1 MTACPVRQGRGAA
14 NRGSADMCRRD
25 EAYIVSHFRE
35 ALAQGHIRAYFQP
48 VFASIAGMIISAEA
62 LARWHDPDGG
72 TLSPADFIP
81 ALEKHGLI
89 YDLDMEILRQ
99 TCAFYRELSDRGT
112 PVPCFSVNLSR
123 LDFRRGG
130 DERLFD
136 RVLDTLSRYDVPR
149 QAIKLEIT
157 ESLMLEDID
166 TFQKLFRQFR
176 DAGFTLWIDDFG
188 SGYSS
193 LNVLQSYSFD
203 VIKFDMQFL
212 HNFTP
217 KGRQLLASLIRMAKS
232 LGMHTL
238 TEGVETE
245 EQQDFLVSV
254 GCELQQGF
262 YYSRPLSRADFV
274 AFIDAKRDL
283 LGTEEDKAYWKQIG
297 RLNFLSANPLDDYAR
312 MEQAERGEA
321 PAADASA
328 NAGASIDSAGVPL
341 ALLECSRNKALY
353 VYVNNNYR
361 RHIQE
366 LGYPSIDALEHAF
379 NDHRSDQYLMIK
391 KLVTDTISLGTRQ
404 TVEYVNNDVYYRLSA
419 KCLAK
424 KKDKAMLA
432 LRLTTFDSEREI
444 QTAKEMLNYGNS
456 LFSTYELVVVM
467 YPDSGI
473 SKRIYTA
480 NSLPSYDQAGSLSE
494 SFRGFCE
501 SEVMP
506 VDQARYLRFMDY
518 ETITQ
523 RVEASPKGFIQ
534 SSFRL
539 HWGSRNDGARADS
552 DVGPW
557 YTARVSRIPAS
568 AERAYLLTIQSH
580 PANEARH
587 LDVIAR
593 DHPEILE

>member
-1 MTACPVRQGRGAA
+1 MVPIGRFATGEPPV
-14 NRGSADMCRRD
+14 S
-25 EAYIVSHFRE
+25 
-35 ALAQGHIRAYFQP
+35 
-48 VFASIAGMIISAEA
+48 
-62 LARWHDPDGG
+62 
-72 TLSPADFIP
+72 
-81 ALEKHGLI
+81 
-89 YDLDMEILRQ
+89 
-99 TCAFYRELSDRGT
+99 
-112 PVPCFSVNLSR
+112 CFSVNLSR

-136 RVLDTLSRYDVPR
+136 RVVDTLSRYDVPR

-157 ESLMLEDID
+157 QSLMLEDID
-166 TFQKLFRQFR
+166 TFRKLFRQFR

-193 LNVLQSYSFD
+193 
-203 VIKFDMQFL
+203 
-212 HNFTP
+212 
-217 KGRQLLASLIRMAKS
+217 
-232 LGMHTL
+232 
-238 TEGVETE
+238 
-245 EQQDFLVSV
+245 
-254 GCELQQGF
+254 
-262 YYSRPLSRADFV
+262 
-274 AFIDAKRDL
+274 
-283 LGTEEDKAYWKQIG
+283 
-297 RLNFLSANPLDDYAR
+297 
-312 MEQAERGEA
+312 
-321 PAADASA
+321 
-328 NAGASIDSAGVPL
+328 
-341 ALLECSRNKALY
+341 
-353 VYVNNNYR
+353 
-361 RHIQE
+361 
-366 LGYPSIDALEHAF
+366 IDALERAF
-379 NDHRSDQYLMIK
+379 NDHRSDRYLMIK

-404 TVEYVNNDVYYRLSA
+404 TVEYVNNDVCYRLSA

-432 LRLTTFDSEREI
+432 LRLITFDSEREI

-518 ETITQ
+518 ETINQ

-539 HWGSRNDGARADS
+539 HWDSRNDGARADS

>member
-1 MTACPVRQGRGAA
+1 
-14 NRGSADMCRRD
+14 MCRRD
-25 EAYIVSHFRE
+25 EAFIVSHFAE
-35 ALAQGHIRAYFQP
+35 AMKQGHILACFQP

-72 TLSPADFIP
+72 MLSPADFVP
-81 ALEKHGLI
+81 VLEKHGLI
-89 YDLDMEILRQ
+89 CDLDMEILRQ
-99 TCAFYRELSDRGT
+99 TCAFYRELRDRGT

-123 LDFRRGG
+123 LDFRRDNG
-130 DERLFD
+130 ERLFD
-136 RVLDTLSRYDVPR
+136 RVVGILKAYDVPHE
-149 QAIKLEIT
+149 AIKLEIT

-166 TFQKLFRQFR
+166 IFQSIFRQFR
-176 DAGFTLWIDDFG
+176 SAGFSLWIDDFG

-203 VIKFDMQFL
+203 VVKFDMQFL

-238 TEGVETE
+238 AEGIETRE
-245 EQQDFLVSV
+245 HRDFLVAV
-254 GCELQQGF
+254 GCELQQGY
-262 YYSRPLSRADFV
+262 YYSRPLSRSDFMT
-274 AFIDAKRDL
+274 FIDGKRRL
-283 LGTEEDKAYWKQIG
+283 LGTQEDKTYWKQIG

-321 PAADASA
+321 HPDDEAPNVDAY
-328 NAGASIDSAGVPL
+328 IDSAGVPL
-341 ALLECSRNKALY
+341 ALVECGRSKALY
-353 VYVNNNYR
+353 VYANNSYLR
-361 RHIQE
+361 RVHE
-366 LGYPSIDALEHAF
+366 LGYASIDALEHAF

-391 KLVTDTISLGTRQ
+391 KLVTDAISLGNRQ
-404 TVEYVNNDVYYRLSA
+404 TVEYINNDVYYRLSA

-456 LFSTYELVVVM
+456 LFSTYELVVVI

-473 SKRIYTA
+473 SNRIYTV
-480 NSLPSYDQAGSLSE
+480 NNLPSYDQAGSLLKSVQ
-494 SFRGFCE
+494 RFCE
-501 SEVMP
+501 CEVLP
-506 VDQARYLRFMDY
+506 VDQARYLRFMDF
-518 ETITQ
+518 ETMTRRI
-523 RVEASPKGFIQ
+523 EASPKGFIQ

-539 HWGSRNDGARADS
+539 RWDDRDDGCADS
-552 DVGPW
+552 NVGPW
-557 YTARVSRIPAS
+557 YTTRVSRIPAS

>member
-1 MTACPVRQGRGAA
+1 M
-14 NRGSADMCRRD
+14 SRRD
-25 EAYIVSHFRE
+25 ESYIVSHFAE
-35 ALAQGHIRAYFQP
+35 ALEQGRIQAWFQP
-48 VFASIAGMIISAEA
+48 VFASIAEMIISAEA
-62 LARWHDPDGG
+62 LARWNDPDGG
-72 TLSPADFIP
+72 MLSPADFVP
-81 ALEKHGLI
+81 VLEKHGLI
-89 YDLDMEILRQ
+89 CDLDMEILRQ
-99 TCAFYRELSDRGT
+99 TCAFYRELRDRGT

-123 LDFRRGG
+123 LDFRRDNG
-130 DERLFD
+130 ERLFD
-136 RVLDTLSRYDVPR
+136 RVVGILKAYDVPHE
-149 QAIKLEIT
+149 AIKLEIT

-166 TFQKLFRQFR
+166 TFQSIFRQFR
-176 DAGFTLWIDDFG
+176 NAGFTLWIDDFG

-203 VIKFDMQFL
+203 VVKFDMQFL

-232 LGMHTL
+232 LGIHTL
-238 TEGVETE
+238 AEGIETRE
-245 EQQDFLVSV
+245 HRDFLVAV

-262 YYSRPLSRADFV
+262 FYSRPLSMSEFT
-274 AFIDAKRDL
+274 AFIDGKKHL
-283 LGTEEDKAYWKQIG
+283 LGTQEDRAYWKQIG

-321 PAADASA
+321 QPDDAAPSADAY
-328 NAGASIDSAGVPL
+328 IDSAGVPL
-341 ALLECSRNKALY
+341 ALVECGRNKALY
-353 VYVNNNYR
+353 VYANNSYLR
-361 RHIQE
+361 RVHE
-366 LGYPSIDALEHAF
+366 LGYASIDALEHAF

-391 KLVTDTISLGTRQ
+391 KLATDAISLGTRQ

-424 KKDKAMLA
+424 QRDRAMLA

-444 QTAKEMLNYGNS
+444 QTAREMLNYGNS
-456 LFSTYELVVVM
+456 LFSTYELVVVI

-473 SKRIYTA
+473 SSRIYTA
-480 NSLPSYDQAGSLSE
+480 NNLPTYDRAGSLAKSV
-494 SFRGFCE
+494 RRFCE

-506 VDQARYLRFMDY
+506 VDQARYLRFMDF
-518 ETITQ
+518 ETMARRI
-523 RVEASPKGFIQ
+523 EASPKGFIQ

-539 HWGSRNDGARADS
+539 CWDDRDGGCGDS

-587 LDVIAR
+587 LVVIAR

>member
-1 MTACPVRQGRGAA
+1 
-14 NRGSADMCRRD
+14 MCRRD
-25 EAYIVSHFRE
+25 EAYIVSHFAE
-35 ALAQGHIRAYFQP
+35 ALEQGRIQAFFQP

-62 LARWHDPDGG
+62 LARWRDPDGG
-72 TLSPADFIP
+72 MLSPADFIP

-89 YDLDMEILRQ
+89 YDLDMEVLRQ
-99 TCAFYRELSDRGT
+99 TCAFYRALRDRGT

-123 LDFRRGG
+123 LDFSRGG
-130 DERLFD
+130 DARLFE
-136 RVLDTLSRYDVPR
+136 RVVETLGQYGVPHE
-149 QAIKLEIT
+149 AIKLEIT
-157 ESLMLEDID
+157 ESLMLEDIG
-166 TFQKLFRQFR
+166 TFRKLFRQFR

-203 VIKFDMQFL
+203 VVKFDMQFL

-238 TEGVETE
+238 TEGVEAR
-245 EQQDFLVSV
+245 EQQDFLISV

-262 YYSRPLSRADFV
+262 FYSRPLSGADFM
-274 AFIDAKRDL
+274 AFIDGKRNL
-283 LGTEEDKAYWKQIG
+283 LGTQEDKIYWRQIG

-321 PAADASA
+321 QDAEIETP
-328 NAGASIDSAGVPL
+328 NACAYIDNAGVPL
-341 ALLECSRNKALY
+341 ALVECGRNKALH
-353 VYVNNNYR
+353 VYVNNSYLR
-361 RHIQE
+361 RVQE
-366 LGYPSIDALEHAF
+366 LGYASIDALERAF
-379 NDHRSDQYLMIK
+379 NDHRSDQYLMVK
-391 KLVTDTISLGTRQ
+391 KLVTDAISLGTRQ

-424 KKDKAMLA
+424 QRDRAMLA

-444 QTAKEMLNYGNS
+444 QTAREMLNYGNS
-456 LFSTYELVVVM
+456 LFSTYELVVVI

-473 SKRIYTA
+473 SSRIYTS
-480 NSLPSYDQAGSLSE
+480 NNLPSYDRAGSLAKSIQ
-494 SFRGFCE
+494 RFCE
-501 SEVMP
+501 CEVMP
-506 VDQARYLRFMDY
+506 VDQARYLRFMDF
-518 ETITQ
+518 ETMTQ
-523 RVEASPKGFIQ
+523 RIESSPKGFIQ

-539 HWGSRNDGARADS
+539 CWDQREGGCAGG

-568 AERAYLLTIQSH
+568 TERAYLLTIQSH
-580 PANEARH
+580 PANEARY